1 MEFIKGMRKS
11 VFFYS
16 IISILFGIILLIFPN
31 ITSRVICYC
40 IALMILLGGF
50 VDLVRYFSDD
60 FFTRNSYDII
70 TGIVKCLIAIL
81 IAVKVDWMIAMI
93 PFVVG
98 IFVLIESILD
108 IGRSIQLKEWNDRY
122 WIADLLLSVLLLI
135 AGIVLLV
142 NPFDVAMFSVMFIGG
157 CFVYEGIL
165 GIMILHRSHK
175 ATQYI
180 HYYR

>member
-16 IISILFGIILLIFPN
+16 IISILFGIILLVFPR
-31 ITSRVICYC
+31 ITSQVICYC
-40 IALMILLGGF
+40 IAFMVLFGGII
-50 VDLVRYFSDD
+50 DLVRYFSDD
-60 FFTRNSYDII
+60 FFTRNSYDVI

-81 IAVKVDWMIAMI
+81 MLIKVDWMIAMI

-98 IFVLIESILD
+98 IFILIESVLD

-122 WIADLLLSVLLLI
+122 WIVNLMLSLLLLVAGVILLF
-135 AGIVLLV
+135 
-142 NPFDVAMFSVMFIGG
+142 NPFQAAMVSMMFIGG
-157 CFVYEGIL
+157 CFVYEGVLTI
-165 GIMILHRSHK
+165 IILHRSHK